1 MEEMLIK
8 DAAKHLGIEA
18 HVLRYWEEELGLLIK
33 RNKMGH
39 RYYDEKDIHLFEEII
54 KLRDEGFPLK
64 DIKAG
69 IDKKRQENIKD
80 NIMDSVKDNG
90 EEIGKNNDE
99 EKKINFDFELEEI
112 KRREPNCNISSL
124 DDENAAT
131 TCDSP
136 SGEVK
141 VVDFKIAQLQMLMN
155 KVVANA
161 LKENK
166 GIITNSFKAEITENV
181 IKQMDIAIREKEER
195 DEQRF
200 KRLDDYM
207 RQMQRV
213 NEEVAATRN
222 RKLFK
227 KRRH

>member
-80 NIMDSVKDNG
+80 NIPT
-90 EEIGKNNDE
+90 EY
-99 EKKINFDFELEEI
+99 EKKFVSKGCPIYKI
-112 KRREPNCNISSL
+112 
-124 DDENAAT
+124 
-131 TCDSP
+131 
-136 SGEVK
+136 EVK
-141 VVDFKIAQLQMLMN
+141 KD
-155 KVVANA
+155 
-161 LKENK
+161 
-166 GIITNSFKAEITENV
+166 
-181 IKQMDIAIREKEER
+181 
-195 DEQRF
+195 
-200 KRLDDYM
+200 
-207 RQMQRV
+207 
-213 NEEVAATRN
+213 
-222 RKLFK
+222 
-227 KRRH
+227 